1 MLSIFLNS
9 STCIYL
15 SLAIDDG
22 ITMTSKRREKSQFHR
37 FFFPSFKFLFL
48 SFPFFSRGKL
58 GTCLRGCCSCKFSLK
73 KSATLHE
80 SWDADGCTLLC
91 QHSVFS

>member
-1 MLSIFLNS
+1 MFSIFLNF

-22 ITMTSKRREKSQFHR
+22 VTMTSKRREKSQFHM
-37 FFFPSFKFLFL
+37 FFFPSFKFFF
-48 SFPFFSRGKL
+48 SFAFFSRGRL
-58 GTCLRGCCSCKFSLK
+58 GTCVRSFCSCMFSLK

-80 SWDADGCTLLC
+80 SWDADGCALLC
-91 QHSVFS
+91 QHSFFS